1 MMVQNLFKASS
12 LILTITQGVYAR
24 FPAIAV
30 KLKGVTEAMN
40 PSIALY
46 LIRLRVVEGSSEMG
60 WYFINSLAK
69 KQLKRKKS
77 ISSQTE
83 SISAYEGIG
92 IKDDDKNNLLH
103 T

>member
-1 MMVQNLFKASS
+1 M
-12 LILTITQGVYAR
+12 YAR

-60 WYFINSLAK
+60 WYFNSLAK